1 MNAAKQR
8 YERLKS
14 DGRCVICKATAA
26 AVGVRCL
33 SCAAKDKQR
42 RDDKFASGLCHSC
55 GLRPYSTVRDRRF
68 AAGIGDIPGRDV
80 DRQIHH
86 CDACAARFRSRAVKS
101 YYRKRRAVAV

>member
-1 MNAAKQR
+1 MNAAKKR
-8 YERLKS
+8 YERLKAT
-14 DGRCVICKATAA
+14 GRCVICTATAA
-26 AVGVRCL
+26 GGVWCL
-33 SCAAKDKQR
+33 SCAAKAKQR
-42 RDDKFASGLCHSC
+42 RADRFASGLCHSC

-101 YYRKRRAVAV
+101 YYAKRHDVVV